1 MQMDKLI
8 HLYSR
13 GRFIA
18 PTADLSALSGCSYIR
33 IIVLKVIIGPIRA
46 VTVPASDQG
55 NPATRGHFRSRERA
69 GGGTATRHVLKTGTS
84 SGIIFPALTCSLQM
98 WVSPHAKGEPHVQTL
113 TRV

>member
-1 MQMDKLI
+1 MRTGGGLIMQMDKLI

-46 VTVPASDQG
+46 ITDPASDRR
-55 NPATRGHFRSRERA
+55 NPATRG
-69 GGGTATRHVLKTGTS
+69 
-84 SGIIFPALTCSLQM
+84 FPGA
-98 WVSPHAKGEPHVQTL
+98 A
-113 TRV
+113 R